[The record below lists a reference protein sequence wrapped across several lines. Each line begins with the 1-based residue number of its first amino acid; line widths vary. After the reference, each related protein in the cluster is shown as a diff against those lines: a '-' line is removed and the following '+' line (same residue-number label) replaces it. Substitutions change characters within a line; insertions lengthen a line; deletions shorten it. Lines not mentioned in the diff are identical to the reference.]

1 MSVQELQQQ
10 LQHARRQI
18 VTDGYEMSLG
28 EIVSLYR
35 SGDLVID
42 PGYQRLFRWDATQKT
57 RFIES
62 VLLGLAV
69 PTVFVF
75 QRKDGCW
82 ELLDGLQ
89 PVMTVLEL
97 TGDLMTVEGHRAD
110 PFVLGGTVLLP
121 ALAGMSWRGTT
132 TEDSDDD
139 DDEGNGQ
146 TLSIQLRLDIR
157 RARVRVEILRNE
169 CGQDVKIGL
178 FQRFNSNGWRLSQ
191 KEIRDAAR
199 AMGQSPRP
207 AMR

>member
-1 MSVQELQQQ
+1 MSVQELHQQ
-10 LQHARRQI
+10 LQRARRQI

-42 PGYQRLFRWDATQKT
+42 PAYQRLFRWDAAQKT

-82 ELLDGLQ
+82 ELLDGLS
-89 PVMTVLEL
+89 PVMTTLEL
-97 TGDLMTVEGHRAD
+97 TGDLMTVDGRRTE
-110 PFVLGGTVLLP
+110 PFVLGGTALLP
-121 ALAGMSWRGTT
+121 ALAGMSWRGTAG
-132 TEDSDDD
+132 DDPDDD
-139 DDEGNGQ
+139 DDEIDGQ
-146 TLSIQLRLDIR
+146 ALSIQLRLDIR

-169 CGQDVKIGL
+169 CGQDVKVAL

-199 AMGQSPRP
+199 AMGQGAHPARP
-207 AMR
+207 